1 LNEASIELRWI
12 PKLQGPDT
20 LTTLYFLVPSG
31 IAYLNKTDDPWFSA
45 ATPINMTGLPLY
57 APDSPATVL
66 GCVSKRT
73 FCNPKIPGPEGC
85 LDLFVSG
92 EDAFRRVFPDAE
104 DRIVLRPLSIV
115 LQQYGAG
122 GMQTF
127 FMANSVPTL
136 LARQTLYPLAPLNV
150 YTGIQTKTLPSNQ
163 WQKEVEYVAQAS
175 LASMQHFLVDFARG
189 SWFGSNGLCDKEP
202 CRRTCHSQVCRQ
214 RSFCRVAP

>member
-1 LNEASIELRWI
+1 
-12 PKLQGPDT
+12 
-20 LTTLYFLVPSG
+20 VPSG